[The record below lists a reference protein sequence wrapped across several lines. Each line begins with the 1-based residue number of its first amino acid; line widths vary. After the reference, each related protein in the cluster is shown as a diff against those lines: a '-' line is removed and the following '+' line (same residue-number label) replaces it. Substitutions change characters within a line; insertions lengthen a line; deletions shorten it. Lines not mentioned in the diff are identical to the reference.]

1 MVEQKDRKHPRSQVK
16 KSSNTFNYIAAAIV
30 ILFVASFYFY
40 VQRSPSTSTT
50 DHVANPAAVNKTPF
64 SGQLV
69 TQPPGHVKETSKEQ
83 ADTNTLQPEKGL
95 SLSAADSPVGNPPLN
110 PGIIGAETAEEQEA
124 EQALPAENDVL
135 DPSKQQAYV
144 QNNHQQLVDQ
154 INAFYTHLDQQPY
167 MQDYNLKE
175 SSKMHFSKLL
185 QKLIDNPPV
194 LIGET
199 NDLFTL
205 LQNTAHF
212 FRTIGKDNI
221 NMLKMILE
229 KENDSFEMIL
239 KTFYQLTYEP
249 KYLVREYSLTL
260 HPQTLTDYAGF
271 FLNTIGGRLYLFRR
285 DSTSRLI
292 VTYYAVISID
302 RANREGNGGHGI
314 DLRPS
319 IRSLVEEMENGGK
332 RLQLKDEYL
341 NTLYDLQ
348 EKYNQ

>member
-1 MVEQKDRKHPRSQVK
+1 MVEQKDRKHSRSQVK
-16 KSSNTFNYIAAAIV
+16 KGSNTFNYIAAVIV

-40 VQRSPSTSTT
+40 VQKSPSTSTT
-50 DHVANPAAVNKTPF
+50 GHVANPAAVEKTPLAD
-64 SGQLV
+64 QLI
-69 TQPPGHVKETSKEQ
+69 TQPPDHVGGTAKEQ
-83 ADTNTLQPEKGL
+83 ADVNALQPEKSLLL
-95 SLSAADSPVGNPPLN
+95 SETDSSVGTPMN
-110 PGIIGAETAEEQEA
+110 PGITGAKTANELEA
-124 EQALPAENDVL
+124 EQALPAVTDVL
-135 DPSKQQAYV
+135 DLNTQQIYV
-144 QNNHQQLVDQ
+144 QNNHQQLIDQ
-154 INAFYTHLDQQPY
+154 INAFYAHLDEQPY
-167 MQDYNLKE
+167 MQDFNLKE

-212 FRTIGKDNI
+212 FRIIGKDNI
-221 NMLKMILE
+221 NILKMILE

-239 KTFYQLTYEP
+239 KNFYQLTYEP
-249 KYLVREYSLTL
+249 KYLVKEYSLTL

-302 RANREGNGGHGI
+302 RANRAGNGGHGI

-319 IRSLVEEMENGGK
+319 IRSLVEEIENGGK
-332 RLQLKDEYL
+332 RLQLRDEYL
-341 NTLYDLQ
+341 DTLYDLQ